1 MATLAIAS
9 ATGAITRLDIEL
21 RDDRDDRRQIGLIL
35 DNHAEVEEVG
45 LTIGTA
51 EAWYINDPINPLRRR
66 RGAVGGWMAF
76 VPAGFLP
83 TQLDVSATKG
93 SGLPMGLAPCLI
105 QLLAEA
111 AVVGLQFGEATLQLR
126 NLALQA
132 SNRTVA
138 CAAAGARGEYHDNP
152 PLWVP

>member
-1 MATLAIAS
+1 
-9 ATGAITRLDIEL
+9 
-21 RDDRDDRRQIGLIL
+21 LIL
-35 DNHAEVEEVG
+35 DNHAGVEEVG

-66 RGAVGGWMAF
+66 RGAVGCWMAF
-76 VPAGFLP
+76 ASAGFLP
-83 TQLDVSATKG
+83 TQLGMTATKG

-111 AVVGLQFGEATLQLR
+111 AVVGLQLGEATLQLR

-132 SNRTVA
+132 SNGAVA
-138 CAAAGARGEYHDNP
+138 CATTRAGGEYHDNP
-152 PLWVP
+152 PLWVPSERDGIEVRCRAAQSS